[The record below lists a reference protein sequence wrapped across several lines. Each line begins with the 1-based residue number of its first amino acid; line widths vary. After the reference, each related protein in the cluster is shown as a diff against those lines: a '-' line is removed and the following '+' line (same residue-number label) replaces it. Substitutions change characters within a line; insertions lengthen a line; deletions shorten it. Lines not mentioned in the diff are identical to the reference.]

1 MIKYVDKETL
11 EGMTEENKKLLAAL
25 GVEVKL
31 IKEKRNNERRPKAP
45 EEYILH
51 YEIKCTTCKAKLSH
65 TYYMQRKG
73 YALCSREIYEEDL
86 EAVKDLPVRTIKY
99 STNVCSKCKE
109 RLSLLPKKDII
120 NMLVHSL
127 MQEKIKS

>member
-11 EGMTEENKKLLAAL
+11 NSMTEENKKLLNAL
-25 GVEVKL
+25 GVELKL
-31 IKEKRNNERRPKAP
+31 IKEERNNERRPKAP
-45 EEYILH
+45 EEYVLH
-51 YEIKCTTCKAKLSH
+51 YDIKCTTCKATLSH

-109 RLSLLPKKDII
+109 RLNLLPKKDII

-127 MQEKIKS
+127 MKEKIKP

>member
-1 MIKYVDKETL
+1 MIKYVNKETL
-11 EGMTEENKKLLAAL
+11 EGMTEANKELLAAL
-25 GVEVKL
+25 GVKLKL
-31 IKEKRNNERRPKAP
+31 IKEERNNERRPKAP

-51 YEIKCTTCKAKLSH
+51 YDIKCTTCKSKLSH

-99 STNVCSKCKE
+99 STNVCHKCKE

-127 MQEKIKS
+127 MQEKIKP